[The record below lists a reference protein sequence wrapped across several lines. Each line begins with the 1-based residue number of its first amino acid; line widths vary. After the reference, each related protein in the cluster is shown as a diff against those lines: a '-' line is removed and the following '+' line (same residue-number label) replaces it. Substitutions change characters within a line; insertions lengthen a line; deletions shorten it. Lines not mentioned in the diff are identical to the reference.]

1 MTRTWLNR
9 PPYLHSSGD
18 TGTPRWVKIFAIIA
32 LVPVL
37 LIVSMMF
44 IGGGDH
50 GLGRHTRS
58 IEHGVQKS

>member
-1 MTRTWLNR
+1 MAE
-9 PPYLHSSGD
+9 PSPYLDSSGD

-37 LIVSMMF
+37 LIVTMMF

-50 GLGRHTRS
+50 GLVATR
-58 IEHGVQKS
+58 GP